1 MTDSACTV
9 DQLFLL
15 HFISVNMGINEDEI
29 RQSGPNLSVYR
40 KYFENKFIEATQEY
54 YQKES
59 NAFLETNPVTEY
71 MRRAEMRINEE
82 HKRVQT
88 YLHRSTEQE
97 LRKQCEGVLVQDHVD
112 KFFDEFE
119 SLANNEK
126 DDGR

>member
-1 MTDSACTV
+1 
-9 DQLFLL
+9 
-15 HFISVNMGINEDEI
+15 MGINEDEI

-40 KYFENKFIEATQEY
+40 KYLENKFIEATHEY

-71 MRRAEMRINEE
+71 MRRAETRINEE

-88 YLHRSTEQE
+88 YLHHSTEQE
-97 LRKQCEGVLVQDHVD
+97 LRKQCEVVLVQDHVD

-119 SLANNEK
+119 YLANNEK
-126 DDGR
+126 DDGRFYCCIGLLWSGG